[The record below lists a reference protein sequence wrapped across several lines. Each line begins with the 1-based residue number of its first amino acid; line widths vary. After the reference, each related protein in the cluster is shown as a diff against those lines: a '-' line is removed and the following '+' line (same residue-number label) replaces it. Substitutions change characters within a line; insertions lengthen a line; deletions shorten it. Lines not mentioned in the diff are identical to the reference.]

1 MELNKSELIEQ
12 FIAAGDLDKA
22 ERADRALPDH
32 FNALEHAQV
41 LTDLGLDPALLVN
54 QLRNPQGH

>member
-12 FIAAGDLDKA
+12 FITAGELDKA
-22 ERADRALPDH
+22 ERADRELPEH
-32 FNALEHAQV
+32 FNALEHADV
-41 LTDLGLDPALLVN
+41 LTSLGLDPALLLN